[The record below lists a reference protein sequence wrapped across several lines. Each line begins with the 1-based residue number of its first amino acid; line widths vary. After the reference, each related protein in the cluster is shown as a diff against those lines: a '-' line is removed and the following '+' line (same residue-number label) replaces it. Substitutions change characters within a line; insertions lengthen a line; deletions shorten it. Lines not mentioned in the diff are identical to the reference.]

1 MRPFRRLIPPFGPVD
16 LSPLFALI
24 ALGALSILA
33 TGLQQSVLMR
43 W

>member
-1 MRPFRRLIPPFGPVD
+1 MRPFRRYIPPFGPID
-16 LSPLFALI
+16 LSPIFALI

-33 TGLQQSVLMR
+33 AGLYQSVSG